1 MSSEFKIGDKVRV
14 SENYPKYLDT
24 YSFADSAGELVRTTI
39 GNDSYWMVSFDH
51 GGWPDDL
58 TDHKHCWSIESKW
71 LTKVGWLPK
80 VEEKPNKPPQTYKGN
95 GKHVWE
101 PVVDLTKRLRVPG
114 GWLYTYG
121 CEGAMCFVPMPEVVK
136 HKV

>member
-14 SENYPKYLDT
+14 SENYPKDIDDG
-24 YSFADSAGELVRTTI
+24 FAGCVGELWRACGDGWDV
-39 GNDSYWMVSFDH
+39 GFDH
-51 GGWPDDL
+51 DGWRDTTGRD
-58 TDHKHCWSIESKW
+58 HCWYIESEW
-71 LTKVGWLPK
+71 LTK
-80 VEEKPNKPPQTYKGN
+80 VEEKPTKPPQTYKGN